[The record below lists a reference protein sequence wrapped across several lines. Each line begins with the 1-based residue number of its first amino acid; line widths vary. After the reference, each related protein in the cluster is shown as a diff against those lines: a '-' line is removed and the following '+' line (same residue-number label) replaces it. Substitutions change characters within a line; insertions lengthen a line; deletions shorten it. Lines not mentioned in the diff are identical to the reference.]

1 MNQYAVTKVL
11 RTRSVT
17 TGEVRYETNDLEGTP
32 CRAPEPSSD
41 SSPPWD
47 LVGRQKKDPLR
58 ASADTE
64 DDGRAENEEED
75 HENDE
80 TDQKDV
86 EVEEDAE
93 EVKNRQQTTR
103 GQDAK

>member
-64 DDGRAENEEED
+64 DDGRAENED